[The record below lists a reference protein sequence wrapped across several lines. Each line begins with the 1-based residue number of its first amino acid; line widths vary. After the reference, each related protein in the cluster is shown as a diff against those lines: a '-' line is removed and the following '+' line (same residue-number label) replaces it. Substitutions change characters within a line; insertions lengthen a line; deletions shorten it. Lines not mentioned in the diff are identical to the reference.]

1 MIKEKEH
8 DLGNRYVELEVPVGT
23 SKLQCLGDGGMHISR
38 AQGIGMDSDR
48 HLEIISICGC

>member
-8 DLGNRYVELEVPVGT
+8 DLGNRYVELEVPMGT
-23 SKLQCLGDGGMHISR
+23 SKLQCPGDDGMHISR
-38 AQGIGMDSDR
+38 AQGIGMDLDR